1 MEKETI
7 LKTGK
12 YISLVVMILTGLIV
26 AIQGFGEFW
35 NTQTY
40 GNVIIAFG
48 VFLVA
53 LRGYLKDH
61 YGVV

>member
-12 YISLVVMILTGLIV
+12 YISLFVMILTGLIV

-35 NTQTY
+35 TTQTY
-40 GNVIIAFG
+40 GNVVIALG

-53 LRGYLKDH
+53 LRNYLKDT
-61 YGVV
+61 GGL

>member
-35 NTQTY
+35 TTQTY
-40 GNVIIAFG
+40 GNVVIAFG

-53 LRGYLKDH
+53 LRNYLKDT
-61 YGVV
+61 GGL

>member
-1 MEKETI
+1 MEKTTV

-12 YISLVVMILTGLIV
+12 WISLFVMLITGLSVII
-26 AIQGFGEFW
+26 ASSNGYLT
-35 NTQTY
+35 TQTY
-40 GNVIIAFG
+40 GQVVIAFG

-61 YGVV
+61 YGVF